1 MTGMD
6 CMAAVN
12 SSRNGM
18 VGRQAC
24 LAIPC
29 RFPSPAPPTH
39 RYVLLRGRK
48 RFRLYAPQLAS
59 KMYTVGKVAKVH
71 PNGRIV
77 FKGQVRLQVVHMA
90 WPVVL
95 LPH

>member
-1 MTGMD
+1 
-6 CMAAVN
+6 MAAVN